1 LFIAIVSATVQSTD
15 DYNKKTT
22 KELIKEI
29 AETEAQRIQLKA
41 QSKLA
46 QDALRKETNQMTKE
60 HKERM
65 NKIAKESSKIL
76 KGQELR
82 ESLKDAKLAE
92 IKANGTYIEVK
103 EQANAL
109 KKMTSEELAKLEYQ
123 RKINLRDRIDA
134 ERRRRQINKLKMELN
149 QKQKKLEEEYN
160 KKHEKEERAF
170 TVMREKLWRQLD
182 NDRRARKEASL
193 QNEINL
199 RKLQDLEL
207 EKFKAQLEMERKMKR
222 LTIAE
227 TQKQLLGL
235 RKAEEV
241 KREIVREGLKYKKLL
256 EEKRMKEAE
265 AKAKMIEDLKD
276 KAVQLMLEKENLIRI
291 RNTEAKQLGNEVAT
305 VKREIDENA
314 RMTQNAIKARRERNA
329 TVRKAKI
336 IAERNKMRFR
346 KIRAM
351 RIILAR
357 KLVAE
362 QALYKKKVEEAKKMR
377 ELDIKARKIVKT
389 LSKVASSYDKKS
401 IDVLKKIKAEKK
413 ALLIRKLLQEKA
425 EEINAKRK
433 LINSFKLK
441 IHKLEEAELKEQ
453 MKLSGVARDVLNQK
467 TLARIIKMKLL
478 RENKRRRRIATL
490 KRRLDKM
497 FMERRDMLLKKR
509 CLRFRKTADMKQ
521 REEARKRKI
530 ARIICGNTLRHHK
543 VHPKKCFDFVHGRYH
558 HLIQQHHRFGCPF
571 TKKYGVISCDKIE
584 LP

>member
-1 LFIAIVSATVQSTD
+1 LYFVLFIAIVSATVQSTD

-149 QKQKKLEEEYN
+149 NKQKRLEEEYN

-305 VKREIDENA
+305 VKREID
-314 RMTQNAIKARRERNA
+314 
-329 TVRKAKI
+329 
-336 IAERNKMRFR
+336 
-346 KIRAM
+346 
-351 RIILAR
+351 
-357 KLVAE
+357 
-362 QALYKKKVEEAKKMR
+362 
-377 ELDIKARKIVKT
+377 
-389 LSKVASSYDKKS
+389 
-401 IDVLKKIKAEKK
+401 
-413 ALLIRKLLQEKA
+413 
-425 EEINAKRK
+425 
-433 LINSFKLK
+433 
-441 IHKLEEAELKEQ
+441 
-453 MKLSGVARDVLNQK
+453 
-467 TLARIIKMKLL
+467 
-478 RENKRRRRIATL
+478 
-490 KRRLDKM
+490 
-497 FMERRDMLLKKR
+497 
-509 CLRFRKTADMKQ
+509 
-521 REEARKRKI
+521 
-530 ARIICGNTLRHHK
+530 
-543 VHPKKCFDFVHGRYH
+543 
-558 HLIQQHHRFGCPF
+558 
-571 TKKYGVISCDKIE
+571 
-584 LP
+584 